1 MQVYVVMVC
10 DRHDDP
16 DPVLFT
22 DEESALAEARSAAQD
37 LGCAVQETPAG
48 WLFLALHEEGDSV
61 WVVEKEL
68 SDE

>member
-1 MQVYVVMVC
+1 MKVYVVMVC

-22 DEESALAEARSAAQD
+22 DERSALDEARAAAQD
-37 LGCAVQETPAG
+37 LGCAVQTTPDG
-48 WLFLALHEEGDSV
+48 WLFLATHVEGDSV

-68 SDE
+68 NA